1 MVAEW
6 LKHSTDNCKVAGW
19 SPTIRPESDVVYTS
33 SFGRDVMLSF
43 PGYWLTLAIWVTSL
57 ATLHGGSHRE
67 KNTKIRL
74 IWDGLCSTFATSPSL
89 LLRS

>member
-6 LKHSTDNCKVAGW
+6 LKHSTDNCKVAGS
-19 SPTIRPESDVVYTS
+19 SPTIRPDVVYTS
-33 SFGRDVMLSF
+33 SFGGDVKLSI
-43 PGYWLTLAIWVTSL
+43 PGYWLALAIWVTSL
-57 ATLHGGSHRE
+57 AILHGGSHRE

-74 IWDGLCSTFATSPSL
+74 VWDGLCSTFATSPSL